1 MLPGGKFG
9 SNIGTRRCLTSAP
22 ISAPSAG
29 GTVSG
34 AVVVVIVRFSI
45 IVVIVVADSPLS
57 STFVVSDVVVSL
69 VNVE

>member
-1 MLPGGKFG
+1 MTPGGKLG

-22 ISAPSAG
+22 VSAPSAG
-29 GTVSG
+29 GIVSA

-45 IVVIVVADSPLS
+45 IVVVVVADSPFS
-57 STFVVSDVVVSL
+57 STLVVSDVVVSL